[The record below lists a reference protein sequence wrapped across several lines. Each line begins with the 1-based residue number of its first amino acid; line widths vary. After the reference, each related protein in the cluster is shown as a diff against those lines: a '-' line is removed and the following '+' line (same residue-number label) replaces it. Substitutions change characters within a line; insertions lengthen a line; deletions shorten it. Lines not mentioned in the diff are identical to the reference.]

1 MEKCRSVISLAAR
14 EGAET
19 EIFLLKRDLK
29 SIRIVG
35 NEIAESQNL
44 VEEGAGIRVV
54 KNGSIGFSATNVFE
68 RAPLESAF
76 RSALRIARSSAGN
89 PNWSTLPKP
98 EKYSAKPP
106 VPNLYDKKLASK
118 SPEEIAELAL
128 EMLKQVTKPVKGS
141 SALTCVL
148 IILTEEFSILNSQGL
163 EHLADPT
170 TLIYSKIMLEA
181 KRDLGYCTAMKH
193 FCSHHLADFDPIGL
207 VDEVT
212 CDATQLL
219 RLPKKRIGKT
229 KSDVILS
236 PESTGSFLTY
246 LVAPMI
252 VGRSVEQGATC
263 FSNML
268 NKKTAADSFSLSDD
282 GRVEGG
288 LSSADVDDE
297 GSSTRSTPIIKN
309 GVLTGFL
316 YDTLSASSSGMV
328 STGNARRASDT
339 LGRQYLTPPEPL
351 PTNLVV
357 GRGDYSPE
365 ELIEETK
372 EGILVSSFDYA
383 FPLVP
388 ERGLFSMTSSLP
400 VLLIEKGE
408 EKGYT
413 QNLTLSG
420 QLGEFLTRITGIG
433 KNLGQSMFIGSIATL
448 SPHVKVDGVS
458 TSYGS

>member
-1 MEKCRSVISLAAR
+1 MEKCKSVISLAAR
-14 EGAET
+14 EGVEA

-29 SIRIVG
+29 SIRVVG
-35 NEIAESQNL
+35 NEIVESQNQ

-54 KNGSIGFSATNVFE
+54 KNGSIGFSATNMFE
-68 RAPLESAF
+68 RVPLESAF
-76 RSALRIARSSAGN
+76 MSALRIAKSSTGN
-89 PNWSTLPKP
+89 PNWSTLPKAV
-98 EKYSAKPP
+98 KYSGKPP
-106 VPNLYDKKLASK
+106 VLNLYDKELASK

-128 EMLKQVTKPVKGS
+128 EMVKQVTKPGKGS
-141 SALTCVL
+141 PVLACVL
-148 IILTEEFSILNSQGL
+148 IVLSEEFSILNSQGL
-163 EHLADPT
+163 EHMANPT
-170 TLIYSKIMLEA
+170 TLIYSRIMLEA
-181 KRDLGYCTAMKH
+181 KGDLGYCTAMKH

-212 CDATQLL
+212 HDATQLL
-219 RLPKKRIGKT
+219 RLPKRRIGKT

-236 PESTGSFLTY
+236 PESTGSFLAY

-252 VGRSVEQGATC
+252 VGRSVEQGASC

-268 NKKTAADSFSLSDD
+268 NRKIAADSFSLSDD

-288 LSSADVDDE
+288 LNSAIVDDE

-309 GVLTGFL
+309 GVLKGFL
-316 YDTLSASSSGMV
+316 YDTLSASSSGVV
-328 STGNARRASDT
+328 STGNAKRASDT

-357 GRGDYSPE
+357 ERGDYSPE

-372 EGILVSSFDYA
+372 EGILVNSLDYA

-420 QLGEFLTRITGIG
+420 QLSEFLTRITGIG

-448 SPHVKVDGVS
+448 SPHLKINDMSV
-458 TSYGS
+458 SYGS